1 MNPDKIRVLALGIFR
16 RGDEILV
23 FEGYDPSKDQLFCRP
38 LGGAIE
44 FGEYGHQALA
54 RELREELGAEVL
66 DPRYLGTLE
75 NLFVYD
81 GQPGHELVL
90 LYEGT
95 LADPARYE
103 QSELTAYEDDGTPF
117 RALWKPLADFGPGK
131 APLYPD
137 GLLAFLQ
144 GTRTGLP
151 S

>member
-1 MNPDKIRVLALGIFR
+1 MIPAKIRVLALGIFR

-23 FEGYDPSKDQLFCRP
+23 FEGYDPSKDQLFYRP
-38 LGGAIE
+38 LGGAVE
-44 FGEYGHQALA
+44 FGERGHQALA
-54 RELREELGAEVL
+54 RELHEELGAEVL

-81 GQPGHELVL
+81 GEQGHEVVL
-90 LYEGT
+90 LYEGI
-95 LADPARYE
+95 LADTVLYE
-103 QSELTAYEDDGTPF
+103 QAEMTAYEDDGTPF
-117 RALWKPLADFGPGK
+117 RALWKPLADFGEGK

-144 GTRTGLP
+144 GARTGP